1 MTGYRQILAVPGLAS
16 LLGVSFVART
26 AITAAVMA
34 LTMHVVLGLN
44 MSYVAAGGVAAA
56 LTTGLAL
63 GGPLLGRMIDRRGLR
78 TVVLTTVG
86 AQVVFWLGVPIL
98 PYEALLG
105 AAFTAGLLM
114 VPAPPV
120 TRQAIAAMTM
130 AEQRRAAFALE
141 SVQGELSYMVGP
153 AVVILCAATVSPD
166 VVVWGLGVAIVA
178 GGTGIALLNPPL
190 RSEDEAGAGAA
201 ELPRRRE
208 WLGVGMVAVLM
219 MAFGT
224 TTLLSGVDLA
234 IVATLDEARQVSWA
248 AAVVAVLGLTSVVGG
263 LIYGALSRSLP
274 TWLLLG
280 LLGLVTIPAGLAHD
294 WRWLCVAVVGTGFL
308 AAPTLSAVADAVSR
322 LAPAGVRGEAT
333 GLQSSAQSAGFALGS
348 PIVGVAI
355 DVSGP
360 AGGFA
365 AAGLAGL
372 AAALTGFLL
381 SRRCPSPRPP
391 TSTRRESSV
400 STNGTSPWSS

>member
-1 MTGYRQILAVPGLAS
+1 
-16 LLGVSFVART
+16 
-26 AITAAVMA
+26 
-34 LTMHVVLGLN
+34 
-44 MSYVAAGGVAAA
+44 
-56 LTTGLAL
+56 
-63 GGPLLGRMIDRRGLR
+63 MIDRRGLR

-201 ELPRRRE
+201 ELPRRR
-208 WLGVGMVAVLM
+208 
-219 MAFGT
+219 
-224 TTLLSGVDLA
+224 SG
-234 IVATLDEARQVSWA
+234 WA
-248 AAVVAVLGLTSVVGG
+248 
-263 LIYGALSRSLP
+263 
-274 TWLLLG
+274 
-280 LLGLVTIPAGLAHD
+280 
-294 WRWLCVAVVGTGFL
+294 
-308 AAPTLSAVADAVSR
+308 SAW
-322 LAPAGVRGEAT
+322 
-333 GLQSSAQSAGFALGS
+333 S
-348 PIVGVAI
+348 PY
-355 DVSGP
+355 
-360 AGGFA
+360 
-365 AAGLAGL
+365 
-372 AAALTGFLL
+372 
-381 SRRCPSPRPP
+381 
-391 TSTRRESSV
+391 
-400 STNGTSPWSS
+400 